1 MTDKFEDFDITISE
15 ETFHHIKIIMSHP
28 DMDYLG
34 VIEITDLS
42 KCPGFQQ
49 KYGEKRKSVPII
61 HIHKGFLFHSRDI
74 IFNSFNLDNEYSDV
88 CIWLENYY
96 GIKVNTEERTFTIM
110 NTKDGSRK
118 VIGY

>member
-1 MTDKFEDFDITISE
+1 MFEKFEDFNITISE
-15 ETFHHIKIIMSHP
+15 ETFHQIKIVISHP
-28 DMDYLG
+28 EMDYLG
-34 VIEITDLS
+34 LIEITELS
-42 KCPGFQQ
+42 KCPGFKQ
-49 KYGEKRKSVPII
+49 KYGETRKEVPII
-61 HIHKGFLFHSRDI
+61 HIHKGLLSHSRDI